1 MTKIEE
7 MTPLKENKNWVK
19 AALEALKKGAK

>member
-1 MTKIEE
+1 MTKTEVI
-7 MTPLKENKNWVK
+7 TPLKENKNWVK